1 MSDPQDR
8 AEALDDDKMAV
19 TDTPV
24 EDLEYPPDEPTA
36 VEDYGTTAAEEQ
48 VDEPLEERITREV
61 PEGAPVDQPTG
72 RLVEPGPDDEVGA
85 PDEEADAV
93 ARATPASDLSAEEA
107 AVHDTAEPP
116 MDDDDGYVDEEPP
129 ITGGDVRP

>member
-24 EDLEYPPDEPTA
+24 DDLEYPPDQPTA

-61 PEGAPVDQPTG
+61 PEGAPVDEPTG
-72 RLVEPGPDDEVGA
+72 RLVEPGEDEIGAADD
-85 PDEEADAV
+85 EADAV
-93 ARATPASDLSAEEA
+93 AREVPAADLTAEEA

-116 MDDDDGYVDEEPP
+116 MDGDDGYVDEAPP
-129 ITGGDVRP
+129 VSGNDIRP